1 MYLSI
6 VFETVS
12 QCASYESEEAYL
24 YAFDFDHTIVDQ
36 NSDTAVME
44 VIHDPVPSN
53 LTRLFDGTNWEEYM
67 EGVFK
72 FVAEEGGTYEI
83 IADKIRQLQ
92 ATEGMHETY
101 DLYCINYV
109 IINYIIVH

>member
-1 MYLSI
+1 
-6 VFETVS
+6 
-12 QCASYESEEAYL
+12 
-24 YAFDFDHTIVDQ
+24 
-36 NSDTAVME
+36 ME